1 MTEPQEPLSATPR
14 HPAPEELSVY
24 AFSPQEAAAG
34 VGEHMEG
41 CAACAAEVEDL
52 RLVLAGLARLP
63 EPELPVEVGVRLDAA
78 IARAWQE
85 ADAERAATE
94 AAAAA
99 PGRRRLSWRRFAL
112 PTGAL
117 CLLALGG
124 VGVGLALNQGGEASP
139 SAASGAAAQ
148 GSGDVALNEWV
159 HSVLPGPGTQAPEAA
174 TPHVQNGSKVPHI
187 TQGPLA
193 TGGTAT
199 TCASYPQLAGYRI
212 LETAQREFEGKQAT
226 LVVYQNDEGP
236 ASATVYAVVY
246 AGPCPNASSEVLDQG
261 SVSR

>member
-1 MTEPQEPLSATPR
+1 
-14 HPAPEELSVY
+14 VY

-34 VGEHMEG
+34 VGEHAEG

-52 RLVLAGLARLP
+52 RMVLAGLAQLP

-85 ADAERAATE
+85 ADAEQ

-99 PGRRRLSWRRFAL
+99 AASARRRFSWRRFAV
-112 PTGAL
+112 PVGAL
-117 CLLALGG
+117 CLLAVGG
-124 VGVGLALNQGGEASP
+124 VGAGLALNHGSQGSP
-139 SAASGAAAQ
+139 SAASGAAAEN
-148 GSGDVALNEWV
+148 SGDVALNQWV
-159 HSVLPGPGTQAPEAA
+159 HSVLPGDSYGTGAQSPGGA
-174 TPHVQNGSKVPHI
+174 TPQVQNGSKAPHV
-187 TQGPLA
+187 TQGPLTQGPSA
-193 TGGTAT
+193 SGGVSA
-199 TCASYPQLAGYRI
+199 CPSYPQLAGYRV
-212 LETAQREFEGKQAT
+212 LTAAEREFEGKQAT

-261 SVSR
+261 VVSR